1 MRDIHAEG
9 DGVYI
14 PPPEEH
20 TPKFL
25 VVQTSMLQDVLG
37 NNYIPEE
44 NASWGQ
50 IAATTTEM
58 QWGKCHEC

>member
-1 MRDIHAEG
+1 MNKPLHVRDIHAEG

-44 NASWGQ
+44 NAS
-50 IAATTTEM
+50 
-58 QWGKCHEC
+58 